1 MSSRMD
7 KYKKDDLIPSR
18 SNKNK
23 ELYKQVYNAYDEFEN
38 LIIPSN
44 AREID
49 PKDLK
54 KEITS
59 RQDYRKQKELK
70 DITNTTDNIVIRK
83 ENKKEVKKEDE
94 VYDINELLNKAVEDK
109 KQPELIGH
117 TLSNEDYL
125 KRLKLDNRKTNI
137 EKVKEMYEDIQ
148 EESMMEDESLMKTA
162 NLSLEILSDLK
173 SGEDTVVTPPMKSD
187 EDDIEEDIP
196 LKKTIK
202 SEKKED
208 KKEEKITS
216 ETEDDSFYSDIYKF
230 KKKDFENDEDEEYDE
245 DDDTEE
251 GNKFLFRILVIISI
265 IILMGLIAIYIIGYF
280 SK

>member
-148 EESMMEDESLMKTA
+148 EESMIEDESLMKTA

-173 SGEDTVVTPPMKSD
+173 GENEKTIVSAPIKEEETPDDSNESD
-187 EDDIEEDIP
+187 FYSNNYKFSKKDFDSKEDDIIE
-196 LKKTIK
+196 
-202 SEKKED
+202 
-208 KKEEKITS
+208 
-216 ETEDDSFYSDIYKF
+216 
-230 KKKDFENDEDEEYDE
+230 E
-245 DDDTEE
+245 DDDEE
-251 GNKFLFRILVIISI
+251 DDNDDNSSQSNGRFFFKILMLIFGILLLILV
-265 IILMGLIAIYIIGYF
+265 LLYF
-280 SK
+280 INYFNRV